1 MLSGI
6 LLAVLTGL
14 CWTAFGVVL
23 SFTARGKHNIVAFGI
38 VQNLSCALIS
48 LAFFTTPSALGDGRP
63 SALFALIFAGGFLN
77 SLAQFVTNR
86 AMKQG
91 HNSIIWAAC
100 TMKYRL
106 NDRQIYRRNRAEDK
120 STTEVIL
127 YAANDWNPNPVRIDR

>member
-1 MLSGI
+1 MFSGI
-6 LLAVLTGL
+6 FLAVLTNL
-14 CWTAFGVVL
+14 CWTVFGAVL
-23 SFTARGKHNIVAFGI
+23 SFTARG
-38 VQNLSCALIS
+38 Q
-48 LAFFTTPSALGDGRP
+48 GRLP
-63 SALFALIFAGGFLN
+63 ALFALIFAGGFLN

-106 NDRQIYRRNRAEDK
+106 NDRQIYRQNRAEDK